1 MPVGPTK
8 RVNSMNSNM
17 RPNVTQQEVALT
29 LPKSNTNN
37 EQSSFNAELQQTLS
51 ASNQRLKT
59 HDHDLTQHL
68 VQGLMLLKG

>member
-37 EQSSFNAELQQTLS
+37 EQSSFNAEL
-51 ASNQRLKT
+51 NKR
-59 HDHDLTQHL
+59 
-68 VQGLMLLKG
+68 